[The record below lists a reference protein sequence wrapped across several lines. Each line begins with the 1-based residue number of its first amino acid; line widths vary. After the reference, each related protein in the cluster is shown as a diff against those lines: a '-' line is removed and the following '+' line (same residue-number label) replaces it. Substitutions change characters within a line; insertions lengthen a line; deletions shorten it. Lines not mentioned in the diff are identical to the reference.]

1 MTIAIEN
8 WVHLN
13 DGRRLGFITCGDE
26 EGLPVFYCHGFP
38 GSRLEVLL
46 ANDIATR
53 FSIRLIGV
61 DRPGYGL
68 SDPQPLRSLTSWAF
82 DIVELADILQIS
94 RFHIL
99 GVSGGGPYAAACAY
113 MLPLRLLSVGI
124 VCGLAPISSPGILH
138 GMNVFNRFG
147 LLLSARL
154 PSLIKAILLPVSI
167 LIRHHPISAWSF
179 VAYRAKQPD
188 RSFLKRRDIRQVM
201 CMTFREAMRSGME
214 GASDDLR
221 LYTANWGFR
230 LNDIRVPVDLWHGE
244 KDHVVPINMGRWMA
258 ASIPGCHAVFSA
270 VHGHFSLIIEGMQD
284 VLRKIASHSTI

>member
-1 MTIAIEN
+1 MTISIEK

-46 ANDIATR
+46 ADDIATR
-53 FSIRLIGV
+53 LSIRLIGI

-68 SDPQPLRSLTSWAF
+68 SDPQPLRSLTSWAS
-82 DIVELADILQIS
+82 DIVELADILQIP

-113 MLPLRLLSVGI
+113 MLPFRLLSAGI

-147 LLLSARL
+147 LQLSGRL
-154 PSLIKAILLPVSI
+154 PSLVKAILLPLSN
-167 LIRHHPISAWSF
+167 LIRHHPNIAWSF

-188 RSFLKRRDIRQVM
+188 RSFLKRRDIRQMM
-201 CMTFREAMRSGME
+201 CMTFREAMRSGIE
-214 GASDDLR
+214 GVSSDLQ
-221 LYTANWGFR
+221 LYAKKWGFR
-230 LNDIRVPVDLWHGE
+230 LNDICVPVDLWHGK
-244 KDHVVPINMGRWMA
+244 KDQVVPITMGRWMA
-258 ASIPGCHAVFSA
+258 ASIPGCHAAFSA
-270 VHGHFSLIIEGMQD
+270 EHGHFSLIIEGMQD
-284 VLRKIASHSTI
+284 VLGKIASRSSH